1 MTGRSQV
8 GGNHEQ
14 ESGNGKIKKIDIAY
28 MLYKYVEAIANTYTR
43 STMENRGC
51 RKTGFQGV

>member
-1 MTGRSQV
+1 M
-8 GGNHEQ
+8 NKK
-14 ESGNGKIKKIDIAY
+14 SGNGKIKKIDIAY
-28 MLYKYVEAIANTYTR
+28 MLYKYVEAIANAYTR